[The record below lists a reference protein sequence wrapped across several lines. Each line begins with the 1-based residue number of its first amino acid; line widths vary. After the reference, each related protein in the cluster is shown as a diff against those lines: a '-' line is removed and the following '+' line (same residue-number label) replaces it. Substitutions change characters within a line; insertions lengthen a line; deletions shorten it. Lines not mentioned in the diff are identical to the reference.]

1 MAVPRVFG
9 FGTATLAFGVQGV
22 AGSGDLL
29 AHDPESQL
37 QGETANCLVQAG
49 RLGMHACW
57 LGKLGRDWIGSR
69 VLEELEDEGVDCSGA
84 LLDEALCSPFR
95 VEIAGTEPRTVRL
108 PNALAKLQI
117 HDVEFLADQVNAGE
131 WVVVEV
137 AEIPAPTLSA
147 FCSRARRRQARVLLT
162 VDLDPIRQLEA
173 DPVEMQMLLAQ
184 ADLLVPNQAAIRP
197 LCENGNPEIMSA
209 DLARR
214 YRCVVVLW
222 TTAGTW
228 YCDASGLGDELAA
241 CSTGGTVHA
250 SGCEAAF
257 RGGLLA
263 GLARGDSLPDAL
275 SLGSLCAV
283 RTGSVPGSRAGMP
296 RATELALDQR
306 L

>member
-9 FGTATLAFGVQGV
+9 FGTATLAFSVQGV

-29 AHDPESQL
+29 AHDPGSQL
-37 QGETANCLVQAG
+37 QGETANCLVQAA
-49 RLGMHACW
+49 RLGLHACW
-57 LGKLGRDWIGSR
+57 LGKLGQDWIGSR

-95 VEIAGTEPRTVRL
+95 VEIAGTEPRTIRL

-117 HDVEFLADQVNAGE
+117 PDVEFLADQIDAGE

-137 AEIPAPTLSA
+137 AELPVPTLSA
-147 FCSRARRRQARVLLT
+147 FCSRAKRRKARVMMT

-173 DPVEMQMLLAQ
+173 DPVEVQLLLAQ
-184 ADLLVPNQAAIRP
+184 ADLLVPNHAAMQP
-197 LCENGNPEIMSA
+197 LCENGNPEIMAA
-209 DLARR
+209 DLARQ

-222 TTAGTW
+222 TAAGTW

-241 CSTGGTVHA
+241 GFAAEIVDA
-250 SGCEAAF
+250 SGSEAAF

-263 GLARGDSLPDAL
+263 GLAQGDSLPGAL
-275 SLGSLCAV
+275 NLGGQCAG
-283 RTGSVPGSRAGMP
+283 RTGAVPGTRGGMP
-296 RATELALDQR
+296 RATELELDRR